1 MTMLREHGFTLIE
14 LMIALSIFAFLIL
27 IAGPMYA
34 DFMGNTQIRNGAE
47 NTLMGVR
54 LAQTEALRGNTQAQ
68 FILDTSAAGGWQV
81 MRLNDETGNFEA
93 VQSYKWTDGAS
104 KTTVS
109 AQPANATETTFNG
122 LGRVIDN
129 PDASARLQWIEV
141 TNGNIAT
148 PRKLR
153 VVIDSVTPTGIKLCD
168 PDSGVASS
176 DARFCPAS

>member
-1 MTMLREHGFTLIE
+1 M
-14 LMIALSIFAFLIL
+14 
-27 IAGPMYA
+27 
-34 DFMGNTQIRNGAE
+34 
-47 NTLMGVR
+47 
-54 LAQTEALRGNTQAQ
+54 
-68 FILDTSAAGGWQV
+68 
-81 MRLNDETGNFEA
+81 
-93 VQSYKWTDGAS
+93 
-104 KTTVS
+104 S